1 MFWPYGVGS
10 GALDELL
17 GRFLADLDL
26 DRMPSEDSV
35 DVLRRAMRRAGALG
49 TPAIGSEHLLAAV
62 AEVDGGRALLHEAG
76 ADPALVARNA
86 ERAGEHRG
94 ADGEEQL
101 VLHADAASAL
111 READRIAWA
120 TGSWHIRPE
129 HVLLALA
136 ADTATTAGRVLRD
149 TGVADL
155 VPDRG
160 TRDLT
165 ALAREGRLGR
175 VIGREH
181 EVALTA
187 AALADP
193 RRTVPV
199 LLGRPG
205 VGRTAVVEG
214 LAAWIVDGGVPE
226 TLRDMRI
233 VQTDRPATVL
243 ERERHPET
251 LILFLDGLDTLR
263 PLLGGDGPRAVV
275 AATPGRYQEAVE
287 AVEGLEERLVPVAVP
302 ELSTEETVAILD
314 RLRETYERQLGVRF
328 EDDALTAAAEL
339 ADRHL
344 HGELPGKAIRLL
356 ERAAGHTDRRPE
368 HGPVDVG
375 DLERRAAEAGGGT
388 PGEPTIVT
396 ADDIASVVSRRAR
409 VPMPRGHEGP

>member
-1 MFWPYGVGS
+1 RRPHAAAGGQVWIAHCGHDQGIGCHRAEGEGEAAMFWPYGVGS

-175 VIGREH
+175 VI
-181 EVALTA
+181 
-187 AALADP
+187 
-193 RRTVPV
+193 
-199 LLGRPG
+199 
-205 VGRTAVVEG
+205 
-214 LAAWIVDGGVPE
+214 
-226 TLRDMRI
+226 
-233 VQTDRPATVL
+233 
-243 ERERHPET
+243 
-251 LILFLDGLDTLR
+251 
-263 PLLGGDGPRAVV
+263 
-275 AATPGRYQEAVE
+275 
-287 AVEGLEERLVPVAVP
+287 
-302 ELSTEETVAILD
+302 
-314 RLRETYERQLGVRF
+314 
-328 EDDALTAAAEL
+328 
-339 ADRHL
+339 
-344 HGELPGKAIRLL
+344 
-356 ERAAGHTDRRPE
+356 
-368 HGPVDVG
+368 
-375 DLERRAAEAGGGT
+375 
-388 PGEPTIVT
+388 
-396 ADDIASVVSRRAR
+396 
-409 VPMPRGHEGP
+409 